1 MASWLAQEWA
11 DEVAG
16 RTSGLPPVSGASGS
30 VSLTVSGGAR
40 KEVHLSWAYDTGV
53 AGGGVPTSR
62 PDADLVLTLASQ
74 DAVEV
79 FSGTVEPSVAFMR
92 GRLKAAGDGALL
104 LGFLESTST
113 TAFQVWRRGVAALA
127 DETSAPADGP

>member
-1 MASWLAQEWA
+1 MASWLTQEWA

-16 RTSGLPPVSGASGS
+16 LTPGLPPVPGASGS
-30 VSLTVSGGAR
+30 ISLTVSAGAR
-40 KEVHLSWAYDTGV
+40 KEVHLRWAYEEGV
-53 AGGGVPTSR
+53 AGDGDPTSR
-62 PDADLVLTLASQ
+62 PEADLVLTLTGQ

-92 GRLKAAGDGALL
+92 GRLKAAGDGGLL

-113 TAFQVWRRGVAALA
+113 TAFQAWRRGVAAVA
-127 DETSAPADGP
+127 VETSAPSDGP